1 MHNSD
6 KHWVNY
12 ADLSIL
18 HHMKT
23 LALIGGTSWVSTI
36 DYYKYI
42 NEGVN
47 QKLGWIYYSHCI
59 VHSFNYGE
67 IKNLGDAG
75 NFNEIKNRFIAA
87 CLNMKEG
94 GAEGIVLCA
103 NTMHMFADDLETA
116 TGMPVIH
123 IATATAKAIEVQGL
137 KRVGLLGT
145 KPTMTMDFYKA
156 KLVANGIDTI
166 IPDAEDMDFVH
177 DTIFDELGKGEFTDA
192 TKQRFLKIIDRLV
205 AKGAQ
210 GIILGC
216 TEISM
221 LLTQADVSVPVF
233 DTTRIHAAAA
243 VAFSLG

>member
-1 MHNSD
+1 
-6 KHWVNY
+6 
-12 ADLSIL
+12 
-18 HHMKT
+18 MKI

-47 QKLGWIYYSHCI
+47 QQLGWIYYSRCI

-75 NFNEIKNRFIAA
+75 NFNEIRDQFIAA

-103 NTMHMFADDLETA
+103 NTMHMFADELEQA

-123 IATATAKAIEVQGL
+123 IATATAKAINEQGL
-137 KRVGLLGT
+137 TTVGLLGT
-145 KPTMTMDFYKA
+145 KPTMTMDFYKQ
-156 KLVANGIDTI
+156 KLATNGIDTI
-166 IPDAEDMDFVH
+166 IPDAADMDFVH
-177 DTIFDELGKGEFTDA
+177 NTIFEELGKGQFTDA
-192 TKQRFLKIIDRLV
+192 TKQRYLHIIDRLV
-205 AKGAQ
+205 TKGAQ

-216 TEISM
+216 TEIPM
-221 LLTQADVSVPVF
+221 LLTQADVAVPVF